1 MSCSVIGCTMT
12 NAMQAQQP
20 QVQTQDASA
29 FDTGSCSMREFGIF
43 FYAIMT
49 AALWTSSSK

>member
-1 MSCSVIGCTMT
+1 MT
-12 NAMQAQQP
+12 NAMQAQQT
-20 QVQTQDASA
+20 QVQTQDTSA
-29 FDTGSCSMREFGIF
+29 FDTESCSMREFGIF